1 MRIAR
6 SFEHTRTTPVPIRV
20 TLDKVLAERGMRA
33 RELAKIIDITEANL
47 SLLRTG
53 KVKGVRFETL
63 AHICKVLN
71 CQPSDLLTFDDD
83 GTDVLPPAL
92 DMKDES

>member
-1 MRIAR
+1 M
-6 SFEHTRTTPVPIRV
+6 PIRV
-20 TLDKVLAERGMRA
+20 MLDRVLADRGMRA
-33 RELAKIIDITEANL
+33 RELAKLIDITEANL

-63 AHICKVLN
+63 ALICKVLD

-83 GTDVLPPAL
+83 GSDIIPGQVNQDDGDAT
-92 DMKDES
+92 